1 MGTLKGI
8 LKMEGTFDGL
18 SFYKLKNKIVV
29 RKAGGFD
36 GEKIKTA
43 ANYVRV
49 RENSSEFAEN
59 ARAGKYFRQSIISYL
74 KLMRQTTLHSRVVSL
89 FQELTK
95 LDTVNPRGQRRM
107 VQGLQDVQAAA
118 LLEAFEFDEAVPF
131 SRLFPFETV
140 VDWEQGT
147 LTVSDYVLK
156 ALKKPK
162 AATHL
167 TLQFMVSGLDFVAQ
181 DTFAVTKS
189 EVLSLDLT
197 DTAVNGPLVLSS
209 NVPAAPTTLG
219 LLFVQYTQKVNAKE
233 YVLKSCGLK
242 IVGVKIS

>member
-1 MGTLKGI
+1 MGELKSI
-8 LKMEGTFDGL
+8 LKIEGTFDGL

-29 RKAGGFD
+29 RKAGGFMGD
-36 GEKIKTA
+36 KIKTA

-59 ARAGKYFRQSIISYL
+59 ARAGKYFRQSIIAYL
-74 KLMRQTTLHSRVVSL
+74 KVLRQTALHSRVVSL
-89 FQELTK
+89 FQALTK
-95 LDTVNPRGQRRM
+95 LDTLNPRGQRRM
-107 VQGLQDVQAAA
+107 VQGLQDAQAAA
-118 LLEAFEFDEAVPF
+118 LLQAFEFDETTSF
-131 SRLFPFETV
+131 SQHFPFEAA
-140 VDWEQGT
+140 VDWDQGT
-147 LTVSDYVLK
+147 LTVADFVLK

-167 TLQFMVSGLDFVAQ
+167 SLQFIVSGLDFVAQ

-197 DTAVNGPLVLSS
+197 ETAVNGPLVLTST
-209 NVPAAPTTLG
+209 VPTAPTTLG
-219 LLFVQYTQKVNAKE
+219 LLFIQYSQKVNAKE

-242 IVGVKIS
+242 IVGVR